1 MNLKLINADMSHSR
15 NIWMWRNDPITR
27 YYSRNNK
34 MISWEDHD
42 SWFRQ
47 LITHSECY
55 LYIGMTV
62 SPCIKNSIGMIR
74 FDICSSSPKE
84 CEVSIN
90 IAPNARGKGYGRL
103 LLEKGTTEFTQEIK
117 RSIRVIAEVR
127 SDNVASTRLFRSA
140 GYSRIK
146 TNEKNLIDIF
156 RI

>member
-15 NIWMWRNDPITR
+15 NAWMWRNDPITR
-27 YYSRNNK
+27 YYSRNNR

-62 SPCIKNSIGMIR
+62 SPCIKNSISMIR
-74 FDICSSSPKE
+74 FDICSSSPKAS
-84 CEVSIN
+84 EVSIN
-90 IAPNARGKGYGRL
+90 IAPQARGKGYGRL
-103 LLEKGTTEFTQEIK
+103 LLEKGTTEFTKEIK
-117 RSIRVIAEVR
+117 RSFRVIAEVG
-127 SDNVASTRLFRSA
+127 SDNVTSTRLFRSG
-140 GYSRIK
+140 GYSWIK
-146 TNEKNLIDIF
+146 TNKKTLIDIF